1 MTGCLKTFSRVSLAL
16 LLVLGISNII
26 MPSNSSAAEIL
37 MQCMSSGGAMGL
49 STSSFRLSSSF
60 GEPLTGVTGGENT
73 RLYNGFWNPGT
84 IGWATEPVL
93 ELPEDF
99 ALHQN
104 YPNPFNAGT
113 TIEYDLPVPSDV
125 RIYIYNI
132 LGQQV
137 KILVDEQQDAGYK
150 TKQWFGKNENG
161 YRVSTGVYFYR
172 IVAGDFQKTKKMMF
186 LK

>member
-1 MTGCLKTFSRVSLAL
+1 MTGCLKTFSRVSLL
-16 LLVLGISNII
+16 FLLVLGISNII
-26 MPSNSSAAEIL
+26 SPSDSFAARIL
-37 MQCMSSGGAMGL
+37 RQSMSSGGAMGL
-49 STSSFRLSSSF
+49 ASANFILSSSF
-60 GEPLTGVTGGENT
+60 GEPLTGVTGGEGI
-73 RLYNGFWNPGT
+73 RLYNGFWNPGVVE
-84 IGWATEPVL
+84 WATEPII
-93 ELPEDF
+93 EIPDEF

-125 RIYIYNI
+125 RIYIYNV

-137 KILVDEQQDAGYK
+137 KILLDERQDAGYK
-150 TKQWFGKNENG
+150 LKQWFGKNEMG

-172 IVAGDFQKTKKMMF
+172 IVAGDFQKTKKMML

>member
-1 MTGCLKTFSRVSLAL
+1 MTGCLKTVSRVSLL
-16 LLVLGISNII
+16 FLLVLGISNII
-26 MPSNSSAAEIL
+26 SPSDSFATQIL
-37 MQCMSSGGAMGL
+37 RQCMSSGGAMRL
-49 STSSFRLSSSF
+49 TTANFMLSSSF
-60 GEPLTGVTGGENT
+60 GEPLTGITGGEGIK
-73 RLYNGFWNPGT
+73 LYNGFWNPEVVE
-84 IGWATEPVL
+84 WATEPII
-93 ELPEDF
+93 EIPDAF

-150 TKQWFGKNENG
+150 AEQWFGENEMG
-161 YRVSTGVYFYR
+161 RRVSTGVYFYR
-172 IVAGDFQKTKKMMF
+172 IIAEDFEKTKKMMF

>member
-1 MTGCLKTFSRVSLAL
+1 MTGCLKTFSRVSLLL
-16 LLVLGISNII
+16 LLVLGISNIGPTDSI
-26 MPSNSSAAEIL
+26 AAQIL
-37 MQCMSSGGAMGL
+37 RYGMSSGGAMRL
-49 STSSFRLSSSF
+49 TSTNFMLSSSF
-60 GEPLTGVTGGENT
+60 GEPLTGVVDGET
-73 RLYNGFWNPGT
+73 IKLYNGFWNPEVVE
-84 IGWATEPVL
+84 WATEPVI
-93 ELPEDF
+93 ELPDEF

-125 RIYIYNI
+125 RIYIYNV

-137 KILVDEQQDAGYK
+137 RVLVDEWQDAGYK
-150 TKQWFGKNENG
+150 ASQWFGKNDRG

-172 IVAGDFQKTKKMMF
+172 IVAADFQKTKKMMF

>member
-1 MTGCLKTFSRVSLAL
+1 MTGCLKTFSRVSLL
-16 LLVLGISNII
+16 FLLVPGISNII
-26 MPSNSSAAEIL
+26 SPSDSFAARIL
-37 MQCMSSGGAMGL
+37 RQGMSSGGAMGL
-49 STSSFRLSSSF
+49 TTASFMLSSSF
-60 GEPLTGVTGGENT
+60 GEPLTGVTGGGGVI
-73 RLYNGFWNPGT
+73 LYNGFWNPEVVE
-84 IGWATEPVL
+84 WATEPII
-93 ELPEDF
+93 EIPDAF

-125 RIYIYNI
+125 RIYIYNV

-137 KILVDEQQDAGYK
+137 KVLLDERQAAGYQA
-150 TKQWFGKNENG
+150 KQWFGRSDSG

-172 IVAGDFQKTKKMMF
+172 IIAGEFEKTKKMML